1 MRVRARRR
9 SDGTRRIV
17 VEVRREETDHLVDK
31 SEDSGRSHKC
41 TSDVLHPSGAR
52 KVLPV
57 VFAGKDSVRGHR
69 NVREKRSFQRKVTS
83 CNFVCNGFRYI
94 VKRGL

>member
-1 MRVRARRR
+1 MRARRR
-9 SDGTRRIV
+9 SDGTQRIV
-17 VEVRREETDHLVDK
+17 VEVRREETNYLVDK

-57 VFAGKDSVRGHR
+57 IFAGKESVRGPG
-69 NVREKRSFQRKVTS
+69 NGQKKRPF
-83 CNFVCNGFRYI
+83 
-94 VKRGL
+94 